1 MGRLTL
7 ILAGMIANGAIC
19 GLAEARPPLHAAGL
33 DRVWIAPEGPVP
45 PAFAPELLP
54 PAPVLAGAPEVF
66 RGPVRLQCAIYAR
79 QRSGVSLTGAAST
92 WWSKAQNLYQRSR
105 APVEGSVIVLG
116 GTKSGHVAVVSRV
129 LSATQILVDHANW
142 GNRGE
147 IILGALMV
155 DVSANNDW
163 SRVRVWH
170 PPTNGLGLR
179 RYPVFGFILPTRAN
193 AQIAAG

>member
-7 ILAGMIANGAIC
+7 ILAAWATLC
-19 GLAEARPPLHAAGL
+19 GLAEARPLRAAGL
-33 DRVWIAPEGPVP
+33 DRLWTVSAGAVP
-45 PAFAPELLP
+45 SAFAPEYLP
-54 PAPVLAGAPEVF
+54 AAPVLIAPPKVT

-79 QRSGVSLTGAAST
+79 ARSGVSLNGAAAS
-92 WWSKAQNLYQRSR
+92 WWTKAHKLYERSKAP
-105 APVEGSVIVLG
+105 AEGAVIVLG
-116 GTKSGHVAVVSRV
+116 GTRSGHVAVVSRV
-129 LSATQILVDHANW
+129 VSATQILVDHANW

-147 IILGALMV
+147 VIIGALMV

-179 RYPVFGFILPTRAN
+179 RYPVFGFILPVRAN